1 MARPRLRIG
10 ELRHRLS
17 IQAERATSD
26 GGGGMSDP
34 WTDPVTVATVWGK
47 VEPLSIGQ
55 GAGGERLHAAQIQDR
70 LSHRIVIRHRT
81 GITAA
86 MRVMF
91 GARAFNIR
99 AVIDVDERGRFLE
112 LLCDEGV
119 AT

>member
-1 MARPRLRIG
+1 MARRRVRIG

-17 IQAERATSD
+17 IQAERAASD
-26 GGGGMSDP
+26 GGGGLTDP
-34 WTDPVTVATVWGK
+34 WADPVTVATVWGK
-47 VEPLSIGQ
+47 IEPLT
-55 GAGGERLHAAQIQDR
+55 GGERLHALQIQDR
-70 LSHRIVIRHRT
+70 LSHRIVIRHRS

-86 MRVMF
+86 MRVVF

-99 AVIDVDERGRFLE
+99 AVIDADERGRFLE